1 MQTQDCGLKRCQ
13 TALFL
18 KVSSIVGSHVDQD
31 DFHYDMIF
39 YIFSISV
46 GVHSEF
52 VNEEEII

>member
-1 MQTQDCGLKRCQ
+1 MHVSLLYADSGLWFE
-13 TALFL
+13 ALFL

-52 VNEEEII
+52 V

>member
-52 VNEEEII
+52 V